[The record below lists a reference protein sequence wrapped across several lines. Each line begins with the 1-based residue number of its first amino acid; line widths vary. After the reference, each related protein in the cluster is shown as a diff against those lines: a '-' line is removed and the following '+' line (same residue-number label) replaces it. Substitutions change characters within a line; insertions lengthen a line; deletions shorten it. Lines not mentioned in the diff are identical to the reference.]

1 MATGGRRSKA
11 SRNSEEELSEYGQQ
25 LLEARRRAEQL
36 SRSLK
41 RKEREVRDL
50 KKALEKSNEWEKQ
63 LMTLTVLSQIL
74 NSTLEHRTVRRRAM
88 QAATELM
95 KAEVGSLLLIDW
107 ETNRLYFEVALGDK
121 EETVKTFHLE
131 MGEGIAGW
139 VAQHGDPL
147 IVHDAQNDPR
157 FFSEV
162 DKKSKF
168 TTRNVICVPVKV
180 KDKTIGVLEAINKF
194 GGGSFSE
201 DDVAIFQSLADQV
214 AVALDNAR
222 LLAEIEG
229 LFFQTAESLADA
241 IEKRDPYTGGH
252 TKRVTTYSIAI
263 GEQLNLGPDEMRWL
277 KLAAIL
283 HDIGKIGVED
293 QILRKEDKLTE
304 EEYNQMKKHTLMGA
318 EIIGH
323 IKQLHGIIP
332 GLKYHHEK
340 IDGKGYP
347 EGLADGSIP
356 LIAKIVAVADTFDA
370 MTSDRPYRKALTKET
385 AFHELRRCVGTQFDK
400 DLVDSFI
407 KACET
412 GRV

>member
-1 MATGGRRSKA
+1 MAAFETRPKA
-11 SRNSEEELSEYGQQ
+11 PRNSGGEIREYEKK
-25 LLEARRRAEQL
+25 LAETRRKAAQL

-41 RKEREVRDL
+41 QKEREVRDL
-50 KKALEKSNEWEKQ
+50 QRALEKSNKWEKQ
-63 LMTLTVLSQIL
+63 LMTLSVLSRIL

-95 KAEVGSLLLIDW
+95 KAEVGSLLLIDE

-139 VAQHGDPL
+139 VAQHGEPL

-157 FFSEV
+157 FFNEV

-168 TTRNVICVPVKV
+168 TTKNVICVPVKV
-180 KDKTIGVLEAINKF
+180 KDKTIGVLEAINKL

-201 DDVAIFQSLADQV
+201 DDLSIFQSLADQV

-252 TKRVTTYSIAI
+252 TKRVTEYSIAM
-263 GEQLNLGPDEMRWL
+263 GEELNLEPDEMRWL

-293 QILRKEDKLTE
+293 VILRKEDKLTE
-304 EEYNQMKKHTLMGA
+304 EEYGQMKKHTLMGA

-340 IDGKGYP
+340 LDGKGYP
-347 EGLADGSIP
+347 EGLANGSIP

-370 MTSDRPYRKALTKET
+370 MTSDRPYRKALRKKE
-385 AFHELRRCVGTQFDK
+385 AFNELRRCVGTQLDRE
-400 DLVDSFI
+400 LVDSFI
-407 KACET
+407 KACEA
-412 GRV
+412 GKF

>member
-1 MATGGRRSKA
+1 VATSERRSKA
-11 SRNSEEELSEYGQQ
+11 PRNSEEEIRDYKKKLSEVN
-25 LLEARRRAEQL
+25 RRASRL
-36 SRSLK
+36 DRSLK
-41 RKEREVRDL
+41 QKEREIRGL
-50 KKALEKSNEWEKQ
+50 KKAIERSHEWEKQ
-63 LMTLTVLSQIL
+63 LLTLSVLSRIL

-95 KAEVGSLLLIDW
+95 KAEVGSLLLIDE

-139 VAQHGDPL
+139 VAKHGEPL
-147 IVHDAQNDPR
+147 IVHDAKNDPR

-162 DKKSKF
+162 DKKSNF
-168 TTRNVICVPVKV
+168 ITRNVVCVPVKV
-180 KDKTIGVLEAINKF
+180 KEKTIGVLEAINKL
-194 GGGSFSE
+194 GGEAFLKE
-201 DDVAIFQSLADQV
+201 DVTIFQSLADQV

-252 TKRVTTYSIAI
+252 TKRVTTYSLAI
-263 GEQLNLGPDEMRWL
+263 GEQLNLEPDEMRLL

-293 QILRKEDKLTE
+293 RILRKTDKLNE
-304 EEYNQMKKHTLMGA
+304 EEYDQMKQHTLMGA

-340 IDGKGYP
+340 LDGKGYP
-347 EGLADGSIP
+347 EGLANGYIP

-370 MTSDRPYRKALTKET
+370 MTSDRPYRKALLREE
-385 AFHELRRCVGTQFDK
+385 AFHELQRCCGTQFDK
-400 DLVDSFI
+400 GLVDAFI
-407 KACET
+407 KAF
-412 GRV
+412 GMGKI